1 MVVMNSAV
9 GCRGGLFMDTH
20 LHHQL
25 SGALELQ
32 GQGVGSVRGQRL
44 PEIEQHDMVAAGYE
58 LDAFAGCD
66 FHALDLLHLH
76 QITLVD
82 MFVQLGVTRDRSA
95 DPDQGIRLLPMVLYD
110 HVSRAGG
117 GDRGQGAGPGVLHPE
132 VSRLIIVGMNHSDK
146 AAA

>member
-1 MVVMNSAV
+1 QS
-9 GCRGGLFMDTH
+9 
-20 LHHQL
+20 

-32 GQGVGSVRGQRL
+32 GQGVGSVRCQRL

-95 DPDQGIRLLPMVLYD
+95 DPDQGIRLLPMDLYD
-110 HVSRAGG
+110 HVSRADAV
-117 GDRGQGAGPGVLHPE
+117 DRWLGAGSGVLYPE
-132 VSRLIIVGMNHSDK
+132 VSPPIIVGMNH
-146 AAA
+146 